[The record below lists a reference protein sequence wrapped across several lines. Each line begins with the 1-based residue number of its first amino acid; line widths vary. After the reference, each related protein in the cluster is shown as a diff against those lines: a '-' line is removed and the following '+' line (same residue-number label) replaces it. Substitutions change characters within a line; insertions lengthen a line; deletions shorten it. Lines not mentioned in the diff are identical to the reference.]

1 MRQNQ
6 NKDRSVEKKNT
17 WEVHEQII
25 LNKTYPREVPET
37 NKAYTPENCPQT
49 RRISFLWINIQKL
62 KVVSIN
68 SVYLSRMSFARWKSA
83 LVGHWRHSGTRT
95 GWACVSVWVSI
106 RLPWLQG
113 LSSFSPPT
121 SDTAGHSV
129 FCFPFNC
136 LCFSAKIL
144 IIYYTNHY
152 NSYTYISLVT
162 IGKKSF
168 ISWVVLFFKKIQ
180 PFHFT

>member
-68 SVYLSRMSFARWKSA
+68 SVYPFTHELCTLEICSCRALTALGDSHWLSMCECVSEHQTA
-83 LVGHWRHSGTRT
+83 LASGTLQF
-95 GWACVSVWVSI
+95 
-106 RLPWLQG
+106 LPTNL
-113 LSSFSPPT
+113 
-121 SDTAGHSV
+121 GHSR
-129 FCFPFNC
+129 P
-136 LCFSAKIL
+136 L
-144 IIYYTNHY
+144 
-152 NSYTYISLVT
+152 
-162 IGKKSF
+162 G
-168 ISWVVLFFKKIQ
+168 VLFSF
-180 PFHFT
+180 